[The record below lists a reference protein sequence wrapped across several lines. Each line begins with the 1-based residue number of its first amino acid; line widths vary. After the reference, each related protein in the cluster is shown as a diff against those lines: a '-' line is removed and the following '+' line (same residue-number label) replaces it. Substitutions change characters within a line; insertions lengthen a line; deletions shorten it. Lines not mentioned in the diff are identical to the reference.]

1 MAQPVTTFG
10 GFAGFAEEVVWGT
23 ALPRTNFIEIVSG
36 SVVRA
41 IDRQPEGT
49 LGRPSDLGRVAQRKF
64 TASDN
69 VSGDLVW
76 EPCYANTT
84 ALLLKHAMGV
94 VVSSAGP
101 SPFTHTFTL
110 GALPTGLTLEKAW
123 NATQAEVF
131 EGCKISNLTLSVDA
145 GGLMQGTATW
155 IGETSQG
162 IVAASS
168 PTFGAIDEIKH
179 WQASTLSFNGN
190 TYECLK
196 AFTLT
201 LNNGIDVRPALG
213 TTFTK
218 EPAPS
223 QKREVTISIDLEW
236 LATNSL
242 YADYLSGA
250 DSDVVITF
258 TGAVSPNAMQIT
270 LHNAHISE
278 HNAHPLAGPEV
289 VTDSVTFMG
298 KTDGTDLGLEIVLT
312 NANAT
317 AIVN

>member
-10 GFAGFAEEVVWGT
+10 GFAGFAEEVTWGT
-23 ALPRTNFIEIVSG
+23 PLTRTNFLEIVSG

-49 LGRPSDLGRVAQRKF
+49 LGRAGDLGRVARRKY

-76 EPCYANTT
+76 EPAYANST
-84 ALLLKHAMGV
+84 ALLLKHALGV
-94 VVSSAGP
+94 VNSSAGP

-110 GALPTGLTLEKAW
+110 GALPAGLTLEKAW

-131 EGCKISNLTLSVDA
+131 EGCKISSLSLSVDA
-145 GGLMQGTATW
+145 GGLMQGTASW
-155 IGETSQG
+155 IGQTSAG
-162 IVAASS
+162 IVAASV
-168 PTFGAIDEIKH
+168 PTYSEPDEIKYH
-179 WQASTLSFNGN
+179 QAGTLSFNGN
-190 TYECLK
+190 TYDCITS
-196 AFTLT
+196 FTLS
-201 LNNGIDVRPALG
+201 LDNGIDVRPSLG

-223 QKREVTISIDLEW
+223 SKREITLAIDLEW
-236 LATNSL
+236 IAANSL

-258 TGAVSPNAMQIT
+258 TGAVAPNALQIT

-278 HNAHPLAGPEV
+278 HNGHPLSGPEV
-289 VTDSVTFMG
+289 VTDSVTFMA
-298 KTDGTDLGLEIVLT
+298 KSDGTNLGLEIVLT

-317 AIVN
+317 ALIN